1 MMKTARL
8 LCVVMLTG
16 LMVAGVQLVHG
27 DWGGKLLNTL
37 KTAVGEG
44 DGLSTREIVS
54 GLKEALEVGT
64 NKAVETVG
72 KEGGYFLDPEI
83 KIPLPGSFQKIQGAL
98 KAMGYGSQLEAFDK
112 SMNRAAEVAAPQ
124 AKAIFWD
131 SIKKMTFS
139 DARWILQGGDTAATE
154 YLKDKSSGRLTEVF
168 RPIVHEAMSK
178 VGVTRKYQEL
188 SEPIQ
193 NLPFGED
200 LNLNLDDYVTAGA
213 LKGLLYKLGEEEK
226 KIRQDPAARGTELL
240 KKVFGGSS

>member
-8 LCVVMLTG
+8 VCVVVFTG
-16 LMVAGVQLVHG
+16 LMVAGVQPVRG
-27 DWGGKLLNTL
+27 DWNKLLDTI

-44 DGLSTREIVS
+44 NGLSTGEIVS

-64 NKAVETVG
+64 GKAVETVG
-72 KEGGYFLDPEI
+72 KEGGYSLDPEI
-83 KIPLPGSFQKIQGAL
+83 KIPLPGSVQKIQGIL

-112 SMNRAAEVAAPQ
+112 SMNRAAEVAAPV
-124 AKAIFWD
+124 AKAILWD
-131 SIKKMTFS
+131 SIKKMTLT
-139 DARWILQGGDTAATE
+139 DAKGVQEGGDTAATE

-168 RPIVHEAMSK
+168 RPIVHGAMSE
-178 VGVTRKYQEL
+178 VGVTSKYQEL

-193 NLPFGED
+193 NLPLGED
-200 LNLNLDDYVTAGA
+200 FNLNLDDYVTAGA
-213 LKGLLYKLGEEEK
+213 LKGLFYKLGQEEK

>member
-1 MMKTARL
+1 MIKTARL
-8 LCVVMLTG
+8 VCIVVFTG
-16 LMVAGVQLVHG
+16 FMVAGVQPVHG
-27 DWGGKLLNTL
+27 DWNKLLDNI
-37 KTAVGEG
+37 KTAVGEA
-44 DGLSTREIVS
+44 DGLSTGEIVS

-64 NKAVETVG
+64 GKAVETVG

-83 KIPLPGSFQKIQGAL
+83 KIPLPGSVQKIQGIL

-112 SMNRAAEVAAPQ
+112 SMNRAAEVAAPE

-139 DARWILQGGDTAATE
+139 DAKGILQGGDTAATE

-168 RPIVHEAMSK
+168 RPIVHGAMSE
-178 VGVTRKYQEL
+178 VGVTSKYQEL

-193 NLPFGED
+193 NLPLGED
-200 LNLNLDDYVTAGA
+200 FNLNLDDYVTAGA
-213 LKGLLYKLGEEEK
+213 LKGLFYKLGQEEK